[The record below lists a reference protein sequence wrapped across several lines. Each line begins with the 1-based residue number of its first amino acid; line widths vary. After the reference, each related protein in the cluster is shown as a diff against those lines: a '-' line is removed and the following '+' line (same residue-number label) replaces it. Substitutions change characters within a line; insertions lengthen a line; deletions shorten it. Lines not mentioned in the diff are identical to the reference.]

1 MCGCSRSM
9 GIPKQAMR
17 GSLQSP
23 TRQFQQ
29 QQNQNQI
36 PFAQGLGSPLTPPQ
50 TTPVSAADRR
60 RIQQLNQAAIRRSL
74 GR

>member
-1 MCGCSRSM
+1 MCGCNKSM
-9 GIPKQAMR
+9 GIKQAMR

-29 QQNQNQI
+29 QQDNQI
-36 PFAQGLGSPLTPPQ
+36 PFALGLTPPQ
-50 TTPVSAADRR
+50 TVPVSAADRR

-74 GR
+74 GH

>member
-1 MCGCSRSM
+1 MCGCNKSM

-29 QQNQNQI
+29 QQNNQI
-36 PFAQGLGSPLTPPQ
+36 PFALGLTPPQ
-50 TTPVSAADRR
+50 TVPVSAADRR

-74 GR
+74 NR

>member
-1 MCGCSRSM
+1 MCGCNRSM

-29 QQNQNQI
+29 QNTNQV
-36 PFAQGLGSPLTPPQ
+36 PFALGLTPPQ
-50 TTPVSAADRR
+50 TVPVSAADRR
-60 RIQQLNQAAIRRSL
+60 RIQQLNQEAIRRSL
-74 GR
+74 NR